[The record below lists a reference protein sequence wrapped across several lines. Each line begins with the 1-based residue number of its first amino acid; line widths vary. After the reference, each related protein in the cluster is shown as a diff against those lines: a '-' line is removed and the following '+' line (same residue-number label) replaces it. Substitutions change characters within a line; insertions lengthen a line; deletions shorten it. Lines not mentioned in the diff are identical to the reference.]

1 MELIYNEKT
10 EKWEERKEP
19 YAVAEFETQ
28 EDFERL
34 KDIVENRW
42 PANEAQ
48 AAYMSDDDA
57 MEDRKQFV
65 RNLGY
70 LMSQTRCGIIGAEL
84 DDNDIVTITYKG
96 GGTREIN
103 VHMDS
108 YAAIIRDVAKRM
120 D

>member
-1 MELIYNEKT
+1 MELVYNDQT

-19 YAVAEFETQ
+19 YAVIEFENQ
-28 EDFERL
+28 EEFERAKNL
-34 KDIVENRW
+34 VEHYW
-42 PANEAQ
+42 PANELH
-48 AAYMSDDDA
+48 AAFMSNEDA
-57 MEDRKQFV
+57 MEDRKKFV

-84 DDNDIVTITYKG
+84 DDNEIVTITYKG